1 MFPILKLVGPSDV
14 HGSSTASLERAFL
27 YSQEGRECASVISV
41 SNLNKVSN
49 FLFRLYSNKVYHS
62 CLYASGSLI
71 RTLGHNFP
79 PSFFLETRDNSHV
92 WPPTY
97 TPFLLDLWSH
107 ELGEV
112 EMCYSWKVSPTTG
125 HFSSELSPWWKLH
138 SLWDLKKTT
147 TTTTF

>member
-1 MFPILKLVGPSDV
+1 MFPIPKLVGPSDV

-27 YSQEGRECASVISV
+27 YSQEGRECASAISV

-49 FLFRLYSNKVYHS
+49 FLFRLSSNKVYHS

-79 PSFFLETRDNSHV
+79 PYFFLETRDNSHV

-97 TPFLLDLWSH
+97 IPFPPWPLIPLIRRSWTVLQLESVSNHRPLFLWAFT
-107 ELGEV
+107 EIWGKMAIILPFKER
-112 EMCYSWKVSPTTG
+112 WA
-125 HFSSELSPWWKLH
+125 
-138 SLWDLKKTT
+138 
-147 TTTTF
+147 